1 MKDKIHSGRFLIGIA
16 LLMVCG
22 FVATSLI
29 SFYTSRKTLR
39 TQIINNEL
47 PLTSDNI
54 YSEIQRDLL
63 PAVFISSS
71 MANDSFLRNWVING
85 EKNVNEITQFL
96 YETQK
101 RYNTFTSFFVSERT
115 KIYYQS
121 KGILKRVA
129 ADNPLDDWY
138 FRVRKMKA
146 QHEMNVDP
154 DMANDNAMTIFA
166 NQKVYDF
173 KGNYIG
179 ATGVGLTIHAVKKLI
194 RDYHEKY
201 NRTICFTDMKGKVIL
216 SSSENLFH
224 GNVSSIDGISAL
236 TGDIIKKGSYSGQ
249 FEMNGTPHYINTR
262 YIPELNWVLLVVQS
276 EAGLVKNIYRTLLIN
291 LGLCVI
297 ITILVIIMVSIVV
310 KLFQKRLT
318 NLISEELELKHEN
331 HEQRRQID
339 RQHYELE
346 RQNQHLTQINS
357 SNNKLFSIIA
367 HDLRAPLGNISTL
380 ANMAADDLEV
390 QSNTKKLQ
398 ERLIAIKTLATSGS
412 NMLENLFDWARSQM
426 SEMTCIPIKFNLR
439 TLLLEN
445 MVEADIQAK
454 KKDQQLILNCDESLE
469 AVADRNMIMTVV
481 RNLISN
487 AIKFTENGGKITVK
501 TETSPDGMIT
511 VCIEDSGIG
520 LTSERLTSIFDF
532 AQNKSTSGTD
542 GERGTGLGLSLCSE
556 FVNMNGG
563 KIWVESIQGEGSK
576 FFFSLK
582 QY

>member
-1 MKDKIHSGRFLIGIA
+1 MKDKIHSGRFIILIAA
-16 LLMVCG
+16 LLICG

-39 TQIINNEL
+39 TQIVDNEL

-85 EKNVNEITQFL
+85 EKNVSEITQFL

-129 ADNPLDDWY
+129 EDNPLDKWY
-138 FRVRKMKA
+138 FRVRNMKSN
-146 QHEMNVDP
+146 HEMNVDP

-173 KGNYIG
+173 EGNYIG
-179 ATGVGLTIHAVKKLI
+179 ATGVGLTISAVKKLI
-194 RDYHEKY
+194 REYHERY
-201 NRTICFTDMKGKVIL
+201 NRIICFTDMKGKVIL
-216 SSSENLFH
+216 SSSENSIH
-224 GNVSSIDGISAL
+224 GDISKTDGISLLAD
-236 TGDIIKKGSYSGQ
+236 DILRKSSFSGQ
-249 FEMNGTPHYINTR
+249 FKFDGQYHYINTR
-262 YIPELNWVLLVVQS
+262 YIPELNWILLVIQPEDGMIKS
-276 EAGLVKNIYRTLLIN
+276 IFRTLLIN
-291 LGLCVI
+291 LSLCVI
-297 ITILVIIMVSIVV
+297 ITILVIAMVSFIV
-310 KLFQKRLT
+310 KLFEKRVTRL
-318 NLISEELELKHEN
+318 LSEELELKHEN

-339 RQHYELE
+339 RQHYELQ
-346 RQNQHLTQINS
+346 RQNERLTQINA

-367 HDLRAPLGNISTL
+367 HDLRAPLGNISIL
-380 ANMAADDLEV
+380 ASMAAGDLE
-390 QSNTKKLQ
+390 SKESLKSLQ
-398 ERLIAIKTLATSGS
+398 ERLTAIKGLANSGS

-454 KKDQQLILNCDESLE
+454 KKNQQLILNCDESFN
-469 AVADRNMIMTVV
+469 VIADRNMIMTVV
-481 RNLISN
+481 RNLVSN
-487 AIKFTENGGKITVK
+487 AIKFTGNDGKITVCAES
-501 TETSPDGMIT
+501 TPDNMIT

-520 LTSERLTSIFDF
+520 IAPERMASIFDF
-532 AQNKSTSGTD
+532 SQNKSTCGTD
-542 GERGTGLGLSLCSE
+542 GERGTGLGLSLCNE
-556 FVNMNGG
+556 FISMNGG
-563 KIWVESIQGEGSK
+563 KIRVESSPGEGSK
-576 FFFSLK
+576 FYFSLRS
-582 QY
+582 